1 MEANRVYNFNPGPAT
16 QPLEV
21 LKEAKGEFLNFKG
34 TGESI
39 IEISHRA
46 KEFEAVLDQ
55 AKADILS
62 LMGLGDDYDVLFL
75 QGGASSQFAMVPL
88 NLMNKNH
95 KADYVIT
102 GTGEEVVPK
111 MIKYYR
117 QNSK

>member
-21 LKEAKGEFLNFKG
+21 LKEAQSEFLNFKG

-75 QGGASSQFAMVPL
+75 QGGASTQFAMVPM
-88 NLMNKNH
+88 NLLIH
-95 KADYVIT
+95 LW
-102 GTGEEVVPK
+102 
-111 MIKYYR
+111 
-117 QNSK
+117 